1 MVTEGP
7 GQLPGGP
14 SSLCPGT
21 SNHKNKDFLVSS
33 ELGQWEKNGVWS
45 PVEEGGGGC
54 LKNITML
61 GKICNSG
68 TNPHT
73 AQGMPYSCW
82 RYKQKIKKIWPLL
95 PLKSVSWCSAAEVV
109 TPAFILTLNSLQ
121 KHSLWKGGG
130 FFFLFFF
137 FLLFS
142 FFLAVPAEI

>member
-82 RYKQKIKKIWPLL
+82 RYKQKIKKNLALALTEVSQLVQCSWSCDTCFYLN
-95 PLKSVSWCSAAEVV
+95 LKLSSK
-109 TPAFILTLNSLQ
+109 TLSL
-121 KHSLWKGGG
+121 KRWGI
-130 FFFLFFF
+130 FFF